1 MLQCDMKDA
10 ALQLSGRGMRPMA
23 SADTAGANTVSAN
36 RLRKQAARC
45 QALAK
50 QTHDED
56 GRRRY
61 LRLEQ
66 MYLQLAD
73 LNSGIRAFADPL
85 TRA

>member
-1 MLQCDMKDA
+1 MLHCDCRKSGA
-10 ALQLSGRGMRPMA
+10 AM
-23 SADTAGANTVSAN
+23 AGANTVSAN
-36 RLRKQAARC
+36 RLKKQAARC

-73 LNSGIRAFADPL
+73 AEERSAAPGTAGIQPAA
-85 TRA
+85 

>member
-1 MLQCDMKDA
+1 MLRCDMKDA
-10 ALQLSGRGMRPMA
+10 ALQLSEFRVDKWQVPIP
-23 SADTAGANTVSAN
+23 VSAN
-36 RLRKQAARC
+36 RLKKQAARC

-56 GRRRY
+56 GRQRY

-73 LNSGIRAFADPL
+73 AEERSAAPGTAGIQPAA
-85 TRA
+85 

>member
-1 MLQCDMKDA
+1 
-10 ALQLSGRGMRPMA
+10 MA
-23 SADTAGANTVSAN
+23 GAKTAGADTVSAN
-36 RLRKQAARC
+36 RLRKQAERC

-56 GRRRY
+56 GRQRY

-73 LNSGIRAFADPL
+73 AEERGDSPNPAA
-85 TRA
+85 A

>member
-1 MLQCDMKDA
+1 
-10 ALQLSGRGMRPMA
+10 MA
-23 SADTAGANTVSAN
+23 GANTAGANTVSAN
-36 RLRKQAARC
+36 RLRKQAERC

-50 QTHDED
+50 QTHDDD

-73 LNSGIRAFADPL
+73 AEERSAAPGTGGILPAA
-85 TRA
+85 